1 MTLNHAISAS
11 GIVPGEMAPG
21 AAMQILARLPD
32 GTVENL
38 LWLRNTRSEWNRA
51 FYFRQPLMLP
61 KGTLIAVR
69 SEAPAVILTG
79 GTHIESKRS
88 KKDR

>member
-1 MTLNHAISAS
+1 MTVRGETRLAHSILAS
-11 GIVPGEMAPG
+11 GIAPREMPPG

-51 FYFRQPLMLP
+51 FYFRQPMMLP
-61 KGTLIAVR
+61 KGTLIAVH
-69 SEAPAVILTG
+69 SEVPAVILTG
-79 GTHIESKRS
+79 KPGQ
-88 KKDR
+88 